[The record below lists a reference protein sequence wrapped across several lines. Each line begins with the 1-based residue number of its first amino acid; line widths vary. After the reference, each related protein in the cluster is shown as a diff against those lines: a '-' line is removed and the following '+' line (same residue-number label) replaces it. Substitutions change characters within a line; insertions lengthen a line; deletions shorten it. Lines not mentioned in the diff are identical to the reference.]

1 MFLNVYK
8 HFEVNS
14 IPTIRVFMK
23 IRTDNIILKFQD
35 FITNIIVSE
44 NLGLQLFV
52 IIFSDFFFLNSTL
65 LAHKWSDSELK
76 TKYKLKFFKKLVHL
90 KVKASGLGKTPN
102 VWILVCDIIVFSITI
117 DLAHLLWEKY
127 SLLLHKYKL
136 IRTN

>member
-52 IIFSDFFFLNSTL
+52 IIFSDFFFLT
-65 LAHKWSDSELK
+65 
-76 TKYKLKFFKKLVHL
+76 VH
-90 KVKASGLGKTPN
+90 
-102 VWILVCDIIVFSITI
+102 C
-117 DLAHLLWEKY
+117 
-127 SLLLHKYKL
+127 
-136 IRTN
+136 